1 MRDRV
6 NFIIKTLA
14 KVDHRVAAGPRDLFR
29 AGGGALIRIKGL
41 VALIDLIKPHG

>member
-14 KVDHRVAAGPRDLFR
+14 KVDHRVAARPRDLFR
-29 AGGGALIRIKGL
+29 AGGALIRIKGL
-41 VALIDLIKPHG
+41 VALINLIKPHG